1 MIKKIFAPGNDS
13 IPTSFGLLLL
23 RLWIGLTMMLNH
35 GLDKLI
41 HFDKYSQQFV
51 NFMGLGQNASLSLTV
66 FAEFFASALLAL
78 GLLTRFGALVLT
90 INMSV
95 AFIMV
100 HKMALSGPM
109 PGELAFIYLA
119 VYVTLLFAGA
129 GQFSM
134 DKILFGKKST
144 GLN

>member
-1 MIKKIFAPGNDS
+1 MKTLFAPGNDS
-13 IPTSFGLLLL
+13 LPTSLGLLAL
-23 RLWIGLTMMLNH
+23 RLWIGLTMMLHH
-35 GLDKLI
+35 GLDKLT
-41 HFDKYSQQFV
+41 HFDKYSQHFV
-51 NFMGLGQNASLSLTV
+51 NFLGLGPNVSLCLTI

-78 GLLTRFGALVLT
+78 GLLTRFSAFVLT

-119 VYVTLLFAGA
+119 IYVTLLLAGA
-129 GQFSM
+129 GKFSL
-134 DKILFGKKST
+134 DKIVFGKGK
-144 GLN
+144 

>member
-1 MIKKIFAPGNDS
+1 MKKMFAPGNDS
-13 IPTSFGLLLL
+13 ALTSFGLLVL

-35 GLDKLI
+35 GLDKMA
-41 HFDKYSQQFV
+41 HFDKYSQHFIS
-51 NFMGLGQNASLSLTV
+51 FMGLNPSASLCLSI
-66 FAEFFASALLAL
+66 FAEFFASALLVI
-78 GLLTRFGALVLT
+78 GLITRFGALVLV

-119 VYVTLLFAGA
+119 IYVTLLIAGP
-129 GQFSM
+129 GQFSL
-134 DKILFGKKST
+134 DRILFGKGK
-144 GLN
+144 

>member
-1 MIKKIFAPGNDS
+1 MKKIFSPGNDS
-13 IPTSFGLLLL
+13 ALTSLALLVL

-35 GLDKLI
+35 GLDKMT
-41 HFDKYSQQFV
+41 HFDKYSQHFIS
-51 NFMGLGQNASLSLTV
+51 FMGLGPSASLCLSI
-66 FAEFFASALLAL
+66 FAEFFASALLVL
-78 GLLTRFGALVLT
+78 GLFTRFGALTLT

-119 VYVTLLFAGA
+119 VYVTLLVAGP
-129 GQFSM
+129 G
-134 DKILFGKKST
+134 KISLDRIVFGKNK
-144 GLN
+144 

>member
-1 MIKKIFAPGNDS
+1 MKKIFAPGNDS
-13 IPTSFGLLLL
+13 ALTSFGLLVL

-35 GLDKLI
+35 GLDKLT
-41 HFDKYSQQFV
+41 HFDKYSQHFV
-51 NFMGLGQNASLSLTV
+51 SFMDLGPSASLCLSI
-66 FAEFFASALLAL
+66 FAEFFASALLVL
-78 GLLTRFGALVLT
+78 GLFTRFGALALT

-119 VYVTLLFAGA
+119 VYVTLLFAGP
-129 GQFSM
+129 GKLSL
-134 DKILFGKKST
+134 DKIFFGKGK
-144 GLN
+144 